1 VIKYQA
7 EFEGYMRDNGVGPM
21 DKVLASVK
29 SSVSSLNSVSRYLGI
44 DINAK
49 VLDSDSD
56 IDALANRLSRT
67 KKVSEKNIKHYRVA
81 MQQYVNMVNGR

>member
-1 VIKYQA
+1 MIKYQA
-7 EFEGYMRDNGVGPM
+7 EFEGYITDNGIGPI

-44 DINAK
+44 NINAM

-56 IDALANRLSRT
+56 IDAMANRLSKT
-67 KKVSEKNIKHYRVA
+67 GKVSEKNIKHYRLA
-81 MQQYVNMVNGR
+81 MQQYVDMVNGR

>member
-1 VIKYQA
+1 LIKYQA
-7 EFEGYMRDNGVGPM
+7 EFEGYITDNGVGPI

-44 DINAK
+44 DINAR

-56 IDALANRLSRT
+56 VDVLANRLSRT
-67 KKVSEKNIKHYRVA
+67 GKVSEKNIKHYRVA